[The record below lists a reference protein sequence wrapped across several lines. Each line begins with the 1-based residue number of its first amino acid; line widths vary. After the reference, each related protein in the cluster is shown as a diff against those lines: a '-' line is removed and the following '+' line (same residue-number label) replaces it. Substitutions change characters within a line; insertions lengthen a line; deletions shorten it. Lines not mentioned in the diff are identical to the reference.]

1 LLLRKSRVVVGGF
14 GSKIR
19 FEPEPDRTERAFR
32 FKVQQIA
39 EPEPQVRFSVRRPED
54 FAERV
59 RTHPI
64 FSADNNVQNET
75 IQGKAPSKKTIG

>member
-1 LLLRKSRVVVGGF
+1 VLGGF

-39 EPEPQVRFSVRRPED
+39 EPEPQVWFSVHRPED
-54 FAERV
+54 FAEHV
-59 RTHPI
+59 RTPNASD
-64 FSADNNVQNET
+64 FF
-75 IQGKAPSKKTIG
+75 G